1 MRTPISLRVSLTPRA
16 ALAGLLALPVVVLWP
31 RWWVVLLLAA
41 LWALV
46 LLADAFAA
54 PEPRRIQVQRRLPA
68 QVRLGGTVTGRLL
81 VTNPTAR
88 AARLEIRDAWNPTA
102 GLAEQRS
109 TLTVPSRERRGIE
122 QAFTPTRRGEH
133 SSRTLLVASVGPL
146 GLARRTA
153 AVDTPGRLLALHP
166 FGARRHLP
174 SRVQRLREI
183 EGLSAIHQRG
193 QGTEFDSLRD
203 FVDGDDVRS
212 IDWRATARRRS
223 VVVRTWRPERDRHVL
238 IVVDTSRTAAGRLG
252 DSTRLD
258 AAFDAALLLTALAGQ
273 AGDRVDLV
281 CVDRIPHLSVVGSSR
296 TTVLHDMVS
305 ATAGV
310 HPALVETDWE
320 RAASTI
326 TDRTR
331 RGSLVV
337 LITPVD
343 PAVVHTG
350 LLPVAARLAKDH
362 PLVVASVSDPALGEL
377 AAGREDVE
385 ALYIAAAAEQ
395 ARQESAGV
403 AAALERAGA
412 HVVDAPPERA
422 PQALAD
428 AYLALK
434 AAGRL

>member
-1 MRTPISLRVSLTPRA
+1 MRISLTPRA
-16 ALAGLLALPVVVLWP
+16 ALVALLALPVIVLWP
-31 RWWVVLLLAA
+31 RWWVLGVLAV

-46 LLADAFAA
+46 VLADALLAVD
-54 PEPRRIQVQRRLPA
+54 PRRIQVRRETPT
-68 QVRLGGTVTGRLL
+68 QVRLGNTVTGRLL
-81 VTNPTAR
+81 LTNPTAR
-88 AARLEIRDAWNPTA
+88 AASLEVRDAWNPTA
-102 GLAEQRS
+102 GLADQRA
-109 TLTVPSRERRGIE
+109 TVRLPGLERRATA

-133 SSRTLLVASVGPL
+133 RSRALLLSSRGPL
-146 GLARRTA
+146 GLARRTTDS
-153 AVDTPGRLLALHP
+153 AVPGRLLALHP

-183 EGLSAIHQRG
+183 EGLAAIHQRG

-238 IVVDTSRTAAGRLG
+238 IVVDTSRTSAGRLG
-252 DSTRLD
+252 EATRLD

-273 AGDRVDLV
+273 AGDRVDLM
-281 CVDRIPHLSVVGSSR
+281 CVDRIPHVSVLGSTR
-296 TTVLHDMVS
+296 TKVLHDMVA
-305 ATAGV
+305 ATAAV
-310 HPALVETDWE
+310 DPALVETDWE

-326 TDRTR
+326 AERSR

-337 LITPVD
+337 LITPVE
-343 PAVVHTG
+343 ASVVHTG

-362 PLVVASVSDPALGEL
+362 PLLVASVADPALEEL
-377 AAGREDVE
+377 AAGRGDLE
-385 ALYIAAAAEQ
+385 AVYRAAAAER
-395 ARQESAGV
+395 ARAERTGV
-403 AAALERAGA
+403 SHALERVGA